1 MFASLT
7 LENFK
12 CFANETIDFKGLTV
26 FTGANAAG
34 KSSVIQA
41 LLLYSKAMQMEKTN
55 ILDVN
60 ETLNIQVGSPRNLVS
75 QNAEGDSAYDFLIG
89 IDQKQ
94 VRFWIDKESGLDLHA
109 EVEGEKSAM
118 DFTYLNAE
126 RVGPRMYYDAG
137 GTEQFKPNGSN
148 AVYLIER
155 ADNVGIELPEQML
168 LPNTSK
174 KFSHQVEAWMSAILG
189 EVQLAVRVDNAKAQT
204 ELRIKNSLSQ
214 ESVLPTQT
222 GFGITYVL
230 PIVAAGLWATTK
242 ENTVFVVEN
251 PEAHLHPSAQ
261 SAIGKFLALLV
272 DCGVQ
277 VIVETHSEHV
287 VDGARVQMTYMQ
299 KTDEMLVN
307 YMSQEDERVKILNL
321 QIDVNGELTDW
332 PEGFFDQKQID
343 LRELFKMRK
352 MHGNK
357 Q

>member
-1 MFASLT
+1 MFTSLT

-12 CFANETIDFKGLTV
+12 CFVNETIDFKGLTV

-41 LLLYSKAMQMEKTN
+41 LLLYAKAMQMEKGT
-55 ILDVN
+55 ILNVN
-60 ETLNIQVGSPRNLVS
+60 ESLNIQVGSPRNLVS
-75 QNAEGDSAYDFLIG
+75 QNSVGSATYDFLVG
-89 IDQKQ
+89 IDKKT

-109 EVEGEKSAM
+109 DVEGDKAVM
-118 DFTYLNAE
+118 DLSYLNAE

-137 GTEQFKPNGSN
+137 GTEEFRANGSN

-155 ADNVGIELPEQML
+155 ADNVGVELPEQML
-168 LPNTSK
+168 LPDTSK

-189 EVQLAVRVDNAKAQT
+189 EVQLSVRVDNAKAQT

-230 PIVAAGLWATTK
+230 PIVAAGLWATTQK
-242 ENTVFVVEN
+242 DKVFVVEN

-272 DCGVQ
+272 ECGVQ

-287 VDGARVQMTYMQ
+287 VDGARVQMTHMQ
-299 KTDEMLVN
+299 NTDEMLVN
-307 YMSQEDERVKILNL
+307 YMTQEDGQVKILNL
-321 QIDVNGELTDW
+321 QVDANGELTDW
-332 PEGFFDQKQID
+332 PEGFFDQKQSD
-343 LRELFKMRK
+343 LRELFQMRK
-352 MHGNK
+352 LHGNK